1 MEDNAEKN
9 ASQKET
15 SITKNECLL
24 NEIYNESNDAGSL
37 SRINSIMQFYNSP
50 SSERRG
56 KFTFA
61 MPSRERDS

>member
-37 SRINSIMQFYNSP
+37 GRINSTLAIEILLYVIFLLQA
-50 SSERRG
+50 
-56 KFTFA
+56 KQKLQ
-61 MPSRERDS
+61 

>member
-37 SRINSIMQFYNSP
+37 GRINSTLTIEILLYVIFLLQA
-50 SSERRG
+50 
-56 KFTFA
+56 KQKLQ
-61 MPSRERDS
+61 

>member
-1 MEDNAEKN
+1 MEDNAEIKN

-37 SRINSIMQFYNSP
+37 SEES
-50 SSERRG
+50 
-56 KFTFA
+56 TVH
-61 MPSRERDS
+61 